1 MVQLSEFFK
10 RYVPEIGSSFPE
22 ENPFVLPYDTP
33 YLPWDYYSFWHLPR
47 LIISNSFGGSTTCQ
61 LEIFVRSWVTWRTG
75 RFVSAMII
83 NFITTKQSLFAFL
96 HPTRSWRSPTSS
108 AWGKHHHQ
116 NHLLSWWRLIDWL
129 YNKERHPPPTSTQH
143 RFVLGRLS
151 TFVPCW
157 SSRHQSLFAGR
168 HSLKDICLNAEF
180 GWCKSF

>member
-75 RFVSAMII
+75 WFVSAMII

-96 HPTRSWRSPTSS
+96 HPHRSWRSPTSS
-108 AWGKHHHQ
+108 AHQ
-116 NHLLSWWRLIDWL
+116 NHLLSWRWLIDWL
-129 YNKERHPPPTSTQH
+129 YNKEHHPTPPNFH
-143 RFVLGRLS
+143 PNIDLYLGAYLRSCRVDL
-151 TFVPCW
+151 
-157 SSRHQSLFAGR
+157 Q
-168 HSLKDICLNAEF
+168 DISHYLPVHTA
-180 GWCKSF
+180 